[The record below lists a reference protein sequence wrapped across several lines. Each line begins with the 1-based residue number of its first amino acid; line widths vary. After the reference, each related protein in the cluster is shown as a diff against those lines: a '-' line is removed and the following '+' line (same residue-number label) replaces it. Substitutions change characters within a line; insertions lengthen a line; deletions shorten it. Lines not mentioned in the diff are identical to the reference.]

1 MNLKEYF
8 ESTKGTGVF
17 STSGKDGTVDAAIY
31 SRPHIMDDGTAAFIM
46 RDRLSHQN
54 ISENPHAVFLFKEEE
69 SGHSGKRLYLTMIN
83 EEKNSPLVDELR
95 RKAFKKDKY
104 PDEDVFL
111 VYFSIDKERPL
122 VGD

>member
-8 ESTKGTGVF
+8 EKHKGTGVF
-17 STSGKDGTVDAAIY
+17 STSAKDGTVNSAIY
-31 SRPHIMDDGTAAFIM
+31 SRPHMMDDGTAAFIM

-54 ISENPHAVFLFKEEE
+54 ITENSHAVFLFKEDEK
-69 SGHSGKRLYLTMIN
+69 GHSGKRLYLTRIK
-83 EEKNSPLVDELR
+83 EEKNTTLIDELR
-95 RKAFKKDKY
+95 RRAFKKDKY